1 MSTLLATGV
10 GTALVLGTGVAIAQ
24 SGDDATEDTT
34 TASEVLDALQFNLE
48 EERMARDLYD

>member
-24 SGDDATEDTT
+24 SGDDDTDYRREDH
-34 TASEVLDALQFNLE
+34 
-48 EERMARDLYD
+48 RMGEPAVGL